1 MSHVFSLQFK
11 ASVHSIHL
19 EIKAV
24 FHDAGRWLPG
34 SENIL
39 LGRDKRGGGDPDKK
53 KFRDYFK
60 LSLEGAA

>member
-1 MSHVFSLQFK
+1 MSHAFCFQFK

-39 LGRDKRGGGDPDKK
+39 LGGDKRGRGDPDQKNVERG
-53 KFRDYFK
+53 FE
-60 LSLEGAA
+60 LN